1 MKLSIITINFNNVSG
16 LRRTLNSVLSQ
27 TWKDFE
33 YIVIDGGSSDGS
45 VDLIRNFADQL
56 SFWVSEKDSGIYN
69 AMNKGI
75 EHAKGEYCL
84 FLNSGDFLIKKNIL
98 QKIFQYNFYEDIVS
112 FSVINTDRNLSFLKK
127 PPKNLSLFSLIEGN
141 LSHPSTLIHR
151 TVFDQIGFYDESK
164 KIVSDWCFFIDSL
177 IIHHC
182 SYKAFDDILTIFD
195 RSGSSLSTNNPAI
208 RQKEMSSYL
217 QKTFPRI
224 LHDYQFPEYCIN
236 ALHFLHLYTPLI
248 IRVVFLFPL
257 RIINHIFKLR
267 NLLRKKIT
275 SEKIYYKFP
284 E

>member
-1 MKLSIITINFNNVSG
+1 MKLSIITINFNNASG
-16 LRRTLNSVLSQ
+16 LRRTLDSVLSQ

-84 FLNSGDFLIKKNIL
+84 FLNSGDFLIKKDIL

-177 IIHHC
+177 IVHHC
-182 SYKAFDDILTIFD
+182 SYKAFDDILTVFD
-195 RSGSSLSTNNPAI
+195 RSGSSTSTNNPAI
-208 RQKEMSSYL
+208 RQEEISSYL

-236 ALHFLHLYTPLI
+236 ALHFIYSYTPLI
-248 IRVVFLFPL
+248 LRIVFLFPL